1 MEHVTENRNLKIMV
15 VMSSAIG
22 AFYEEET
29 YVSGDTKEGA
39 ER

>member
-1 MEHVTENRNLKIMV
+1 MEHVTENRNLKITV

-22 AFYEEET
+22 AFFEEET
-29 YVSGDTKEGA
+29 YASGDNKEGA